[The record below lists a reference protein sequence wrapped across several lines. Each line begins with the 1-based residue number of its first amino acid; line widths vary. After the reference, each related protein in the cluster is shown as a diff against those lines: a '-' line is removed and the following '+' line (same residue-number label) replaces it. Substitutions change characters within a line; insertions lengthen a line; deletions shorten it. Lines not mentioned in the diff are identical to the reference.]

1 MRHIVLVVLAFW
13 SCVYASS
20 LKVAVPED
28 VWLDYLALVDGRE
41 PLSIVD
47 YRSAHA
53 RRDTVELLLLQQ
65 ALAEG
70 GWQGELD
77 WQVINSYERILLE
90 LSVAGV
96 DVGATSMWVS
106 DLLASGLSW
115 SLPLIEDGE
124 FMVGL
129 YAHESRQDL
138 LSAEWAVVRQQTAI
152 TNAAWQTD
160 MELLRSLGVER
171 VLSNP
176 SYATQMRMLALG
188 RADFR
193 LLSFRP
199 NADMVAE
206 QDGERFL
213 PILGLKVAMPGRRAL
228 AFAASEEALA
238 ALAAF
243 NQGLAI
249 LRLQGRVESAYLAA
263 GFFQPLVSDWRVV
276 NP

>member
-20 LKVAVPED
+20 LRVAVPED

-115 SLPLIEDGE
+115 SLP
-124 FMVGL
+124 
-129 YAHESRQDL
+129 
-138 LSAEWAVVRQQTAI
+138 
-152 TNAAWQTD
+152 
-160 MELLRSLGVER
+160 
-171 VLSNP
+171 
-176 SYATQMRMLALG
+176 
-188 RADFR
+188 
-193 LLSFRP
+193 
-199 NADMVAE
+199 
-206 QDGERFL
+206 
-213 PILGLKVAMPGRRAL
+213 
-228 AFAASEEALA
+228 FAASEEALA